1 MKTWNAEA
9 IQGMEQRLRAGF
21 INALSGI
28 QPAHVIGTQTE
39 SGKTNLAIFNS
50 VMHLGA
56 NPALM
61 GILLRPATVERH
73 TYANL
78 KQTGWFTINQ
88 VKTSWI
94 AQAHQTSARYTTS
107 EFEACGLHAEYSEH
121 CKAPYV
127 EESDLQIGL
136 KFEQE
141 IVLEINQTILLIGSI
156 QEVRIK
162 NEAAWNT
169 SMLPDL
175 EKMESAGVCGLDS
188 YYALQKLER
197 FAYAKPDQATQA
209 LPWE

>member
-9 IQGMEQRLRAGF
+9 IQAMTQRLRAGF

-28 QPAHVIGTQTE
+28 QPANVIGTQSE

-61 GILLRPATVERH
+61 GLLLRPATVERH
-73 TYANL
+73 TYENL
-78 KQTGWFTINQ
+78 KETGWFTINH

-94 AQAHQTSARYTTS
+94 AQAHQTSARYSDS
-107 EFEACGLHAEYSEH
+107 EFDACGLHAEYSEQ

-162 NEAAWNT
+162 NEMAFNSAL
-169 SMLPDL
+169 LPDL
-175 EKMESAGVCGLDS
+175 SKLNSAGVCGLET
-188 YYALQKLER
+188 YYSLQKLDS
-197 FAYAKPDQATQA
+197 FAYAKPEQAPRS